1 MKKYLI
7 DSNSLISPYK
17 TFYQFELVPSFWE
30 WLKPVYDQSIF
41 LVDKVRDE
49 LRPAKKSK
57 DKDELQKW
65 IETNCLAEEKIILPN
80 TDIEVLNN
88 YAKVLN
94 HVDQSPFYK
103 QKSYDLWADFKKADP
118 WLIAIALT
126 HGYTIVTMEVR
137 NTHLGSGP
145 ATSKEPKIPDVCN
158 ALGVE
163 CINLYDLMHD
173 HNCSI

>member
-1 MKKYLI
+1 MKKYLM

-49 LRPAKKSK
+49 LRPANKHENK
-57 DKDELQKW
+57 DDLQKW
-65 IETNCLAEEKIILPN
+65 VETNCLAKEKVILPN
-80 TDIEVLNN
+80 TDTEVLNN

-94 HVDQSPFYK
+94 HVNQSPFYK
-103 QKSYDLWADFKKADP
+103 QRSYDLWAAFEKADP

-137 NTHLGSGP
+137 NTSLSSG
-145 ATSKEPKIPDVCN
+145 
-158 ALGVE
+158 
-163 CINLYDLMHD
+163 
-173 HNCSI
+173 

>member
-41 LVDKVRDE
+41 LVDKVRNE
-49 LRPAKKSK
+49 LRPAKMDE
-57 DKDELQKW
+57 DKDDLQKW
-65 IETNCLAEEKIILPN
+65 VETNCLAKEKIILPN
-80 TDIEVLNN
+80 SDTEVINN

-94 HVDQSPFYK
+94 YIEQSPFYQ
-103 QKSYDLWADFKKADP
+103 QKSYDLWADFEKADP

-126 HGYTIVTMEVR
+126 YGYTIVTMEVR
-137 NTHLGSGP
+137 NTSLSSGSP
-145 ATSKEPKIPDVCN
+145 TSKEPKIPDVCD